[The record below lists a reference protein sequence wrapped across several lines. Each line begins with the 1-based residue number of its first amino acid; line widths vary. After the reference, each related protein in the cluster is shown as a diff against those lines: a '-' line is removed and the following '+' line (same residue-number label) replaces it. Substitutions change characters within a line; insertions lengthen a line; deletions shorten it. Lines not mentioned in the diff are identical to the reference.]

1 MELIME
7 TSMDQQQQADINLI
21 KAEDEQN
28 SHVLTSLSS
37 HISSAWVVNRDAK
50 RDVED
55 EMIEAL
61 RTVRGQ
67 YGPETLAKIIKF
79 GGSDQFIRITAI
91 KCKAIIGWLR
101 DIFLSPGER
110 PFGIDPTPV
119 SDIKPEDEEQIVK
132 KMATEYNRLLM
143 DLGGVKT
150 PEMDEALEEYAEMM
164 KGKKI
169 SEIQKQAREDANDN
183 EVLVADILKEAKFDK
198 ELSKAIVDI
207 IQLKAGIMEGPMV
220 EIQPTLEW
228 QEDQEGKSRPVVTD
242 KAVRKY
248 YRRSPFDVY
257 PAPGALTPDEGDLII
272 KNRFTRSQLLKFKGV
287 KGFNEDAINL
297 VLDRFG
303 DSGYMDWLT
312 IDSEIADTAMDDKR
326 SENNMGTI
334 DCLKY
339 FGSVQGKKLLEWG
352 MSEKEVPDP
361 YMEYEIIAYLISSIV
376 ISAKINPHP
385 LKKRG
390 VYKACYSNSNES
402 FWGDSVPD
410 VLKDIQKMGN
420 ACVRAWVAN
429 MGIASGPQQWVNTD
443 AFPNGQDETSVYP
456 MKVWKFTT
464 EDLELTNGVPMG
476 WFQPESNSNE
486 LLSAYEKIF
495 NQADEISGIP
505 KYMSGSS
512 DVGGAGETATGLSM
526 LMEAATKTMKD
537 VIGSIDQ
544 EMIVPIVEETWLSVM
559 MYEPEK
565 ASGDIRITARA
576 SDYLIQKDTTQARRE
591 NFLDRTNNE
600 TDMAIIGMEGR
611 AEILR
616 ENVKSLKM
624 PVDKII
630 PRQQDLEKKA
640 EEQKMIGMAE
650 TIAESLNVPVEIIVQ
665 AAQGISPEKVSS

>member
-1 MELIME
+1 ME

>member
-1 MELIME
+1 LELIME

-21 KAEDEQN
+21 KVEDEQN

-164 KGKKI
+164 KGEKI